1 MLILKMLIDYQFL
14 PLEIAQLDKK
24 AAREILMIF
33 NIYR

>member
-24 AAREILMIF
+24 KPQEK
-33 NIYR
+33 Y